1 MTAASPPRPAE
12 FDNPAIPEIA
22 TTDVPLC
29 PLCGQG
35 HFHTFAEGYDYELQ
49 TSRNKW
55 RFVQCDACSHVWLN
69 PRPAIST
76 LGIIYPTTYYAYNYA
91 TKINP
96 IAVKAKEMLDVA
108 KMKAILAHLKRA
120 PRSFLDVGC
129 GDGRFLKVMEKK
141 GVPRARDYGL
151 ELDEAVLEPLE
162 KAGYQV
168 ACERVEDSTLVPD
181 GSLDL
186 VTMFHVIE
194 HVDDPGPVIRKL
206 ATWMAPGGVLAIE
219 TPNLDALDQRLFHD
233 SYWGGYHIPRH
244 WNLYTAKTL
253 ARQLKDAG
261 LEPVATM
268 YQTGHS
274 FWMYSMHHWMRF
286 EGNPHPR
293 LAKLFDPIGS
303 LAFLAGFTLW
313 DKLRGLFG
321 FRTSAVLMLARKP
334 DNT

>member
-22 TTDVPLC
+22 TTDVPDC
-29 PLCGQG
+29 PLCGERR
-35 HFHTFAEGYDYELQ
+35 FHTFAEGYDYELQ
-49 TSRNKW
+49 TSRNRW

-76 LGIIYPTTYYAYNYA
+76 LDVIYPTTYYAYNYA

-108 KMKAILAHLKRA
+108 KMKAILAYLKRA

-129 GDGRFLKVMEKK
+129 GDGRFLKVMAKK
-141 GVPRARDYGL
+141 GVPLAQDYGL
-151 ELDEAVLEPLE
+151 ELDAAVLEPL
-162 KAGYQV
+162 KASGYQV
-168 ACERVEDSTLVPD
+168 ACERVEDSTLVPN

-219 TPNLDALDQRLFHD
+219 TPNLDSLDQRLFHD

-244 WNLYTAKTL
+244 WNLYTAATL

-286 EGNPHPR
+286 EGKPHPR

-303 LAFLAGFTLW
+303 LAFLAGFTFW
-313 DKLRGLFG
+313 DKLRGLLG

-334 DNT
+334 ETA

>member
-1 MTAASPPRPAE
+1 MTATSPPRPAE
-12 FDNPAIPEIA
+12 FENPAIPEIA
-22 TTDVPLC
+22 TTDVPNC
-29 PLCGQG
+29 PLCGAA

-49 TSRNKW
+49 TSRNRW
-55 RFVQCDACSHVWLN
+55 RFVQCDACEHVWLN

-76 LGIIYPTTYYAYNYA
+76 LGVIYPTTYYAYNYA

-96 IAVKAKEMLDVA
+96 VAVRAKEMLDVA
-108 KMKAILAHLKRA
+108 KMKAILAHLRRA

-129 GDGRFLKVMEKK
+129 GDGRFLKVMAKK
-141 GVPRARDYGL
+141 GVPLAQNFGL
-151 ELDEAVLEPLE
+151 ELDETVLEPLK

-168 ACERVEDSTLVPD
+168 ACERVEDSALVPN

-206 ATWMAPGGVLAIE
+206 AAWMAPGGVLAIE

-244 WNLYTAKTL
+244 WNLYTASTL

-261 LEPVATM
+261 LEPVATL

-286 EGNPHPR
+286 EGTPHPR

-313 DKLRGLFG
+313 DKLRGLLG

-334 DNT
+334 ETA